1 MEIPKVSTLQ
11 NLKVKLPS
19 LGTTRK
25 KDETQRR
32 FRKTKIFF
40 NARFVLIP
48 IQSKID
54 LVGMEHKK
62 ENRFWIRENV
72 IRNLEQLWVTVTL
85 QRWKENSFLR
95 NMQNF

>member
-11 NLKVKLPS
+11 NLKVKLLN

-25 KDETQRR
+25 KRWNSTEISQNED
-32 FRKTKIFF
+32 FF

>member
-1 MEIPKVSTLQ
+1 
-11 NLKVKLPS
+11 
-19 LGTTRK
+19 
-25 KDETQRR
+25 
-32 FRKTKIFF
+32 
-40 NARFVLIP
+40 
-48 IQSKID
+48 
-54 LVGMEHKK
+54 MEHKK